1 VLLLLLL
8 PERPPRNATRMPPRS
23 SYKGFDTLQLTLCL
37 HRRDVVRDLG
47 KMHTFIHSTSVSIC
61 NALDTSAERDAG
73 KFAQR
78 TKENEAVHA
87 HNMQRHGMQL
97 RSANKRVGDLG
108 GTAKDLRSFIEREK
122 AKMVSSFSLA
132 ERCVAL
138 LDRRFTDDLNREREE
153 SSGIS
158 NDVSTPRQGEA
169 SAVYD
174 CLLRVQR
181 NLPTLW

>member
-1 VLLLLLL
+1 MLLLLLL
-8 PERPPRNATRMPPRS
+8 PERPPRNATSMPPRS
-23 SYKGFDTLQLTLCL
+23 SYKGFDTLQLTLYL
-37 HRRDVVRDLG
+37 HRRDVVRHLG

-61 NALDTSAERDAG
+61 NALDTSAERDAE

-78 TKENEAVHA
+78 AKENEAVHA
-87 HNMQRHGMQL
+87 RDMQRHGMQL
-97 RSANKRVGDLG
+97 RSANRRVGDLG

-138 LDRRFTDDLNREREE
+138 LDRRFTDLSKEREE
-153 SSGIS
+153 SSGIN
-158 NDVSTPRQGEA
+158 NDVSTPRQGDA

-174 CLLRVQR
+174 RLLKAQR
-181 NLPTLW
+181 NLPTLR